1 MALTAEEKRRLD
13 RLSFLNGGSY
23 SEFMSDCS
31 KMDGP
36 DETFFFIGLGG
47 KGCQVVADL
56 KAEISRKIQSS
67 QNGIRGRNVEYLAID
82 SDDNEL
88 RRLCRENSGEA
99 GSNGVLQNQEVFH
112 LYDSMLA
119 AVLNNPHMRPDH
131 IKEWM
136 NESLVIQL
144 VGNGSGG
151 IRQAGRSL
159 LFSER
164 NISLLCEVISNKLA
178 RLNAVSRK
186 ETKVYIF
193 AGIGGGTGSGMVID
207 IPYIIRE
214 CAHRLGNEIKIF
226 GYIFL
231 PDTYNVGQNM
241 APQIVP
247 NSYAALQEI
256 AVFMELGKSSV
267 RRFKARYS
275 NQFCIDSTENIFDA
289 CVLIDG
295 KIETGLVP
303 NSDRFSRE
311 KVVNYVI
318 VQMFSFHEPTP
329 EDFLKGWMGMGK
341 PVPPNMRYYFQ
352 GIGCSSVEVPVD
364 QMMGYVAKHVLDK
377 IAEGWNHH
385 ATQQDVD
392 ITLKRYE
399 LDPAAVGNQIIQ
411 DSGIKLFQY
420 MKGMKVGIP
429 KGMIMSHAWYDQ
441 LRSLWMYHHI
451 NMYEEWDIAR
461 QKNISRI
468 NNNIEKDFQEKF
480 TEPDYGIYFLKEL
493 LANKRVNCDEINGT
507 LEQIKSGYYEA
518 QLEALINGA
527 RARQQQAMVD
537 MNRMENGHYLFF
549 PFDEYGEACVKQL
562 IWKDMEALYDHYVR
576 ACLDEAIANLEGKIA
591 EVQKHID
598 VFAYLKSVV
607 DENYQL
613 IIDGRMS
620 EGEGQL
626 LDFSR
631 GTPEIQ
637 NVITYL
643 DRMLA
648 EKTNE
653 ELVRKFSSKL
663 WESRTRFD
671 PVQTFVEFL
680 EEEFKPILKLSLLD
694 FLTIQHGSAMAKNA
708 VQQICE
714 KLDHESSG
722 SLILVPQLSLQN
734 FPSETVILAPNDPL
748 VVSEIQAY
756 MSWKLNT
763 RVIPV
768 HGCQAIYWSEVNTI
782 PVFTLADLQRYEEEY
797 QEYKQNSMPGI
808 HLCETE
814 EENWEDFPLLE
825 NESDLLKLL
834 SFFRN
839 YN

>member
-1 MALTAEEKRRLD
+1 MSLTAEEKRKLD
-13 RLSFLNGGSY
+13 KLSFVNGGSY
-23 SEFMSDCS
+23 SVFMSDYS
-31 KMDGP
+31 KMDALDG
-36 DETFFFIGLGG
+36 TFLFIGLGG

-56 KAEISRKIQSS
+56 KAEISRKIQCS
-67 QNGIRGRNVEYLAID
+67 QNGMRWDHVEYLAID

-88 RRLCRENSGEA
+88 RRLCRENFGEA

-112 LYDSMLA
+112 LDDSMSA
-119 AVLNNPHMRPDH
+119 AVLNNPHMRPDY

-136 NESLVIQL
+136 NESLAIWL
-144 VGNGSGG
+144 DGNGSGG
-151 IRQAGRSL
+151 NRQAGRGL
-159 LFSER
+159 LFGER
-164 NISLLCEVISNKLA
+164 NISILCEVVSSKLA
-178 RLNAVSRK
+178 RLNTVSGK
-186 ETKVYIF
+186 ETQVYIF
-193 AGIGGGTGSGMVID
+193 AGIGGGTGSGTVID

-214 CAHRLGNEIKIF
+214 CAHRLGNEIEIF

-256 AVFMELGKSSV
+256 AVFMELGKGSV

-275 NQFCIDSTENIFDA
+275 NRFCIDSTENIFDS
-289 CVLIDG
+289 CVLVSG
-295 KIETGLVP
+295 KRETGLVFNP
-303 NSDRFSRE
+303 DRFSRE

-318 VQMFSFHEPTP
+318 AQMFSFHEPTP

-341 PVPPNMRYYFQ
+341 PIPPNMRYHFQ

-364 QMMGYVAKHVLDK
+364 QMMAYVAKHVLDK

-385 ATQQDVD
+385 ATRQDVD
-392 ITLKRYE
+392 ITLKRYG
-399 LDPAAVGNQIIQ
+399 LDPATVGNQIIQ
-411 DSGIKLFQY
+411 DSGIFQY
-420 MKGMKVGIP
+420 TKAMKAGILKGMVMTHTWYEQIR
-429 KGMIMSHAWYDQ
+429 SAW
-441 LRSLWMYHHI
+441 MHYHT
-451 NMYEEWDIAR
+451 NMCEQWDIAR

-468 NNNIEKDFQEKF
+468 ENNIEKDFQEKF
-480 TEPDYGIYFLKEL
+480 TGPDYGIYFLKEL

-507 LEQIKSGYYEA
+507 LEQIKTAYYET
-518 QLEALINGA
+518 QLENLINGA
-527 RARQQQAMVD
+527 RAGQQQAMAD

-549 PFDEYGEACVKQL
+549 SFDEYGEACVKRL
-562 IWKDMEALYDHYVR
+562 VWEDMEYLYDHYVR
-576 ACLDEAIANLEGKIA
+576 KCLDVAIANLEEKIT

-598 VFAYLKSVV
+598 AFAYLKSVV

-613 IIDGRMS
+613 LMDGRMS
-620 EGEGQL
+620 AGEGQL

-631 GTPEIQ
+631 GTPETQ

-663 WESRTRFD
+663 WESRMRFD

-680 EEEFKPILKLSLLD
+680 EEEFEPILKLSLLD

-714 KLDHESSG
+714 KIDHESSG
-722 SLILVPQLSLQN
+722 SLILVPQLSLQD
-734 FPSETVILAPNDPL
+734 FPSETVILAPNDLL

-756 MSWKLNT
+756 VSWKLNT

-768 HGCQAIYWSEVNTI
+768 QGCQAIYWSEVNTI
-782 PVFTLADLQRYEEEY
+782 PVFVLADLQRYEEEY

-808 HLCETE
+808 HLCETA

-825 NESDLLKLL
+825 NESDLVKLL
-834 SFFRN
+834 SFFRS

>member
-1 MALTAEEKRRLD
+1 MSLTAEEKRKLD
-13 RLSFLNGGSY
+13 KLSFVNGGSY
-23 SEFMSDCS
+23 SVFMSDYS
-31 KMDGP
+31 KMDAP
-36 DETFFFIGLGG
+36 DGTFLFIGLGG

-56 KAEISRKIQSS
+56 KTEISRKIQCS
-67 QNGIRGRNVEYLAID
+67 QNGMRWDHVEYLAID
-82 SDDNEL
+82 SDDYDL
-88 RRLCRENSGEA
+88 RRLCGENFGEA

-112 LYDSMLA
+112 IYDSMSV
-119 AVLNNPHMRPDH
+119 AVLNHPHMRPDY

-136 NESLVIQL
+136 NESLAIWL
-144 VGNGSGG
+144 DGNGSGG
-151 IRQAGRSL
+151 NRQAGRSL
-159 LFSER
+159 LFGER
-164 NISLLCEVISNKLA
+164 NISTLCEVVSSKLA
-178 RLNAVSRK
+178 RLNTVSGK
-186 ETKVYIF
+186 ETQVYIF
-193 AGIGGGTGSGMVID
+193 AGIGGGTGSGTVID

-275 NQFCIDSTENIFDA
+275 NQFCIDSTENIFNA
-289 CVLIDG
+289 CVLVDG
-295 KIETGLVP
+295 KRETGSVP
-303 NSDRFSRE
+303 NPDRFSRE

-318 VQMFSFHEPTP
+318 AQMFSFHEPTP

-352 GIGCSSVEVPVD
+352 GIGCSSVEVPVN
-364 QMMGYVAKHVLDK
+364 QMMAYVAKHVLDK

-392 ITLKRYE
+392 ITLKRYG
-399 LDPAAVGNQIIQ
+399 LDPASIGKQIIDSAVGSLKYIKDMKRGITREMVRDHRWYNQI
-411 DSGIKLFQY
+411 
-420 MKGMKVGIP
+420 
-429 KGMIMSHAWYDQ
+429 
-441 LRSLWMYHHI
+441 RSFWMYHHI

-480 TEPDYGIYFLKEL
+480 TGPDYGIYFLREL
-493 LANKRVNCDEINGT
+493 LANKRANGDEINGI
-507 LEQIKSGYYEA
+507 LEQIKRDYYEA
-518 QLEALINGA
+518 QLKTLINGA
-527 RARQQQAMVD
+527 REMQQQAMAD
-537 MNRMENGHYLFF
+537 MDRMEIGHYLFF

-562 IWKDMEALYDHYVR
+562 IWVDMECLYDHYVR
-576 ACLDEAIANLEGKIA
+576 KCLDEVIANLEGKTA
-591 EVQKHID
+591 EVQKYID

-613 IIDGRMS
+613 LMDGRMS

-631 GTPEIQ
+631 GTPETQ

-643 DRMLA
+643 DKMLT

-653 ELVRKFSSKL
+653 ELARKFSSKL
-663 WESRTRFD
+663 WESRTDFD
-671 PVQTFVEFL
+671 LVQTFAEFL
-680 EEEFKPILKLSLLD
+680 EQEFEPILELSLQD
-694 FLTIQHGSAMAKNA
+694 FLTIQHGPAMIKNA

-714 KLDHESSG
+714 KIDHESSG

-756 MSWKLNT
+756 VSWKLNT
-763 RVIPV
+763 RVIPIQ
-768 HGCQAIYWSEVNTI
+768 GCQAIYWSEVNTI
-782 PVFTLADLQRYEEEY
+782 PVFVLADLQRYEEEY

>member
-1 MALTAEEKRRLD
+1 MALTAEEKRKLD
-13 RLSFLNGGSY
+13 RLSVINGGSY
-23 SEFMSDCS
+23 TEFMSDCS
-31 KMDGP
+31 KMDAP
-36 DETFFFIGLGG
+36 DGTFLFIGLGG

-56 KAEISRKIQSS
+56 KTEISRKIQCS
-67 QNGIRGRNVEYLAID
+67 QNEMGRNHVEYLAID

-88 RRLCRENSGEA
+88 RRLCRENFGEA

-112 LYDSMLA
+112 LDDSMSA
-119 AVLNNPHMRPDH
+119 AVLNNPHMRPDY

-136 NESLVIQL
+136 NESLAIWL
-144 VGNGSGG
+144 DGNGSGG
-151 IRQAGRSL
+151 NRQAGRGL
-159 LFSER
+159 LFGER
-164 NISLLCEVISNKLA
+164 NISTLCEVVSSKLA
-178 RLNAVSRK
+178 RLNTVSGK
-186 ETKVYIF
+186 ETQVYIF
-193 AGIGGGTGSGMVID
+193 AGIGGGTGSGTVID

-214 CAHRLGNEIKIF
+214 CAHRLGNEIEIF

-289 CVLIDG
+289 CVLVDG
-295 KIETGLVP
+295 KRETGRVP
-303 NSDRFSRE
+303 NPDRFSRK

-318 VQMFSFHEPTP
+318 AQMFSFHEPTP

-341 PVPPNMRYYFQ
+341 PIPPNMRYYFQ
-352 GIGCSSVEVPVD
+352 GIGCSSVEVPVN
-364 QMMGYVAKHVLDK
+364 QMMTYVAKHVLDK
-377 IAEGWNHH
+377 ITEGWNHH

-399 LDPAAVGNQIIQ
+399 LDPATIGNQIIQ
-411 DSGIKLFQY
+411 DSGVKLFQY
-420 MKGMKVGIP
+420 VKGMKVGIP
-429 KGMIMSHAWYDQ
+429 KGMIMSHAWYNQ

-480 TEPDYGIYFLKEL
+480 TESDCGICFLREL
-493 LANKRVNCDEINGT
+493 LANRRGGGDEINGT
-507 LEQIKSGYYEA
+507 LEQIKRDYYA
-518 QLEALINGA
+518 QIENLINGA
-527 RARQQQAMVD
+527 RARQQQAMAD
-537 MNRMENGHYLFF
+537 MDRMENGHYVLF
-549 PFDEYGEACVKQL
+549 PFDEYGEACVKRL
-562 IWKDMEALYDHYVR
+562 VWADMEYLYDHYVR
-576 ACLDEAIANLEGKIA
+576 KCLDEAIANLEEKIT
-591 EVQKHID
+591 EVQKYID
-598 VFAYLKSVV
+598 VFTYLKSVV

-613 IIDGRMS
+613 LIDGRMS

-631 GTPEIQ
+631 GTLETQ

-653 ELVRKFSSKL
+653 ELTWKFSFKL
-663 WESRTRFD
+663 WESRMRFD
-671 PVQTFVEFL
+671 PVQTFAEFL
-680 EEEFKPILKLSLLD
+680 KQEFEPILELSMQD
-694 FLTIQHGSAMAKNA
+694 FLTIQHGPTMVKNA

-722 SLILVPQLSLQN
+722 VLTLVPQLRLQN
-734 FPSETVILAPNDPL
+734 FPSETVIIAPNDPL

-756 MSWKLNT
+756 LSWKLDT
-763 RVIPV
+763 RVIPIQ
-768 HGCQAIYWSEVNTI
+768 GCQAIYWGEVNTI
-782 PVFTLADLQRYEEEY
+782 PVFTLADIQRYEEEY

-808 HLCETE
+808 HLCETA
-814 EENWEDFPLLE
+814 EENWEDFPLLWS
-825 NESDLLKLL
+825 ESDLLKLL